1 MASSHPLD
9 TRGVRS
15 PKSGNLKK
23 GLPPPMKG
31 YLHQMKTALFVATLL
46 LLRPIPM
53 QAQTAPAANPLAGEA
68 ERLSVELN
76 PQVVAWRRDFHKNP
90 ELGNR
95 ETRTAK
101 VIADELRKLGFEVTT
116 GVATTGVVGVLRG
129 GRPGPVVALRSDMDA
144 LPVAEQGDL
153 PFKST
158 AKTQW
163 NGQEVGVMHAC
174 GHDNHMA
181 ILLGTAA
188 ALARMRDRLPGTV
201 KVIFQPAEEG
211 PPPGETGGAEQMIKE
226 SVLENPKVD
235 AIFGLHVFPFPA
247 GTVVYRS
254 GPLMASADTFV
265 IKIKG
270 RQTHGAVPW
279 GGIDPIVIGS
289 QVVMGLQ
296 TIISRTVNITEAPA
310 VVTVGR
316 FTGGNRANIVP
327 EMVELEGTVRAF
339 DEGVR
344 KSIHDR
350 IRAIATNYAEAA
362 GATATVDIG
371 SGTASPATIND
382 PALTERMLPTQR
394 RAAGADNVRLGPL
407 TGTAED
413 FSFFQQK
420 VPGLFVFLG
429 VTPRDQDYTKVAQ
442 NHSPLFFADE
452 SALPVGVKVMT
463 NLALD
468 YLFGGK

>member
-1 MASSHPLD
+1 
-9 TRGVRS
+9 
-15 PKSGNLKK
+15 
-23 GLPPPMKG
+23 
-31 YLHQMKTALFVATLL
+31 MKTAVLAVALL
-46 LLRPIPM
+46 LSLPSPM
-53 QAQTAPAANPLAGEA
+53 PAQTAPNPLAGEA
-68 ERLSVELN
+68 DRLSVELN

-116 GVATTGVVGVLRG
+116 GVATTGVVGVLKG
-129 GRPGPVVALRSDMDA
+129 ALPGPVVALRADMDG
-144 LPVAEQGDL
+144 LPVTEQGDL

-158 AKTQW
+158 VKTQW

-181 ILLGTAA
+181 ILLGTAT
-188 ALARMRDRLPGTV
+188 ALARMKDRLPGTV

-211 PPPGETGGAEQMIKE
+211 PPPGETGGAEQMVKE
-226 SVLENPKVD
+226 NVLENPKVD
-235 AIFGLHVFPFPA
+235 AVFGLHVFPYPA
-247 GTVVYRS
+247 GTIVYRS
-254 GPLMASADTFV
+254 GPLMASAESFL
-265 IKIKG
+265 IRIKG

-316 FTGGNRANIVP
+316 FTGGNRSNIVP
-327 EMVELEGTVRAF
+327 EMVELEGTIRTF

-344 KSIHDR
+344 KDIHAR
-350 IRAIATNYAEAA
+350 IRSIATHYAEAA

-371 SGTASPATIND
+371 FGANYPVTINN
-382 PALTERMLPTQR
+382 PALTERMLPTLR
-394 RAAGADNVRLGPL
+394 RAAGAENVRLGPL

-420 VPGLFVFLG
+420 VPGLFFFLG
-429 VTPRDQDYTKVAQ
+429 VTPRDQDHTKVPQ

-452 SALPVGVKVMT
+452 SALPVGVKAMT

>member
-1 MASSHPLD
+1 
-9 TRGVRS
+9 
-15 PKSGNLKK
+15 
-23 GLPPPMKG
+23 
-31 YLHQMKTALFVATLL
+31 MKTALFALAVLL
-46 LLRPIPM
+46 SIPVPM

-68 ERLSVELN
+68 DRLSVELN

-95 ETRTAK
+95 EVRTAK
-101 VIADELRKLGFEVTT
+101 IIADELRKLGFEVTT
-116 GVATTGVVGVLRG
+116 GVATTGVVGVLKG
-129 GRPGPVVALRSDMDA
+129 GLPGPVVALRSDMDA
-144 LPVAEQGDL
+144 LPVTEQGDL

-158 AKTQW
+158 VKTQW
-163 NGQEVGVMHAC
+163 NGQQVGVMHAC

-181 ILLGTAA
+181 ILLGTAT
-188 ALARMRDRLPGTV
+188 ALARMKDRLPGTV

-211 PPPGETGGAEQMIKE
+211 PPPGETGGAEQMVKE
-226 SVLENPKVD
+226 NVLENPKVD
-235 AIFGLHVFPFPA
+235 AVFGLHVFPYPA
-247 GTVVYRS
+247 GTIVYRS
-254 GPLMASADTFV
+254 GPLMASAESFL
-265 IKIKG
+265 IRIKG

-316 FTGGNRANIVP
+316 FTGGNRSNIVP
-327 EMVELEGTVRAF
+327 EMVELEGTIRTF

-344 KSIHDR
+344 KDIHAR
-350 IRAIATNYAEAA
+350 IRSIATHYAEAA

-371 SGTASPATIND
+371 FGANYPVTINN
-382 PALTERMLPTQR
+382 PALTERMLPTLR
-394 RAAGADNVRLGPL
+394 RAAGAENVKLGPL

-413 FSFFQQK
+413 FSFFQQQ

-429 VTPRDQDYTKVAQ
+429 VTPRDQDHTKVPQ

>member
-1 MASSHPLD
+1 
-9 TRGVRS
+9 
-15 PKSGNLKK
+15 
-23 GLPPPMKG
+23 
-31 YLHQMKTALFVATLL
+31 
-46 LLRPIPM
+46 
-53 QAQTAPAANPLAGEA
+53 
-68 ERLSVELN
+68 
-76 PQVVAWRRDFHKNP
+76 
-90 ELGNR
+90 
-95 ETRTAK
+95 
-101 VIADELRKLGFEVTT
+101 
-116 GVATTGVVGVLRG
+116 
-129 GRPGPVVALRSDMDA
+129 MDA

-153 PFKST
+153 SFKST
-158 AKTQW
+158 ARTQW

-181 ILLGTAA
+181 ILLGAA
-188 ALARMRDRLPGTV
+188 TALARMKDRLPGTV

-211 PPPGETGGAEQMIKE
+211 LPPGEVGGAEQMVKE
-226 SVLENPKVD
+226 GVLENPKVD
-235 AIFGLHVFPFPA
+235 AIFGLHVVPYPS

-254 GPLMASADTFV
+254 GPMMASADTFL
-265 IKIKG
+265 ITIKG

-316 FTGGNRANIVP
+316 FTGGNRSNIVP
-327 EMVELEGTVRAF
+327 EMVELEGTVRTF
-339 DEGVR
+339 NEGVR
-344 KSIHDR
+344 RDIHGR
-350 IRAIATNYAEAA
+350 IRAIATHYAEAA

-371 SGTASPATIND
+371 RGTTYPVTIND
-382 PALTERMLPTQR
+382 PALTERMLPTLR
-394 RAAGADNVRLGPL
+394 RSVGADNVRLGPL
-407 TGTAED
+407 VGTAED

-429 VTPRDQDYTKVAQ
+429 VTPRDQDYTTVPQ

-452 SALPVGVKVMT
+452 SALQVGVKVMT

>member
-1 MASSHPLD
+1 MRKAFWVVTVAALLATQAGLNTHLYAQAS
-9 TRGVRS
+9 
-15 PKSGNLKK
+15 
-23 GLPPPMKG
+23 
-31 YLHQMKTALFVATLL
+31 
-46 LLRPIPM
+46 
-53 QAQTAPAANPLAGEA
+53 PASNPLAA
-68 ERLSVELN
+68 DVDRLSAELN

-90 ELGNR
+90 ELGNS
-95 ETRTAK
+95 EVRTAK

-116 GVATTGVVGVLRG
+116 GVAKTGVVGVLRG

-144 LPVAEQGDL
+144 LPVTEQGDL

-158 AKTQW
+158 VKTMW
-163 NGQEVGVMHAC
+163 NGQETGVMHAC

-181 ILLGTAA
+181 ILLGTAT
-188 ALARMRDRLPGTV
+188 ALARMKDRLPGTV

-211 PPPGETGGAEQMIKE
+211 PPPGEIGGAEQMVKE

-235 AIFGLHVFPFPA
+235 AIFGLHVFPYPA
-247 GTVVYRS
+247 GEIVYRS
-254 GPLMASADTFV
+254 GPMMASADSFL
-265 IKIKG
+265 IRIKG

-289 QVVMGLQ
+289 QIVMGLQ

-327 EMVELEGTVRAF
+327 ETVELEGTIRAF
-339 DEGVR
+339 NEEVR
-344 KSIHDR
+344 KSIHAR
-350 IRAIATNYAEAA
+350 VRAIATSYAEAA
-362 GATATVDIG
+362 GATATVEIG
-371 SGTASPATIND
+371 LGTAYPSTIND
-382 PALTERMLPTQR
+382 PALTERMLPTLR
-394 RAAGADNVRLGPL
+394 RVAGAENLRLSPL
-407 TGTAED
+407 VGTAED
-413 FSFFQQK
+413 FSFFQHQ

-452 SALPVGVKVMT
+452 SALPVGVRLMT

-468 YLFGGK
+468 YLYGGK

>member
-1 MASSHPLD
+1 M
-9 TRGVRS
+9 R
-15 PKSGNLKK
+15 K
-23 GLPPPMKG
+23 
-31 YLHQMKTALFVATLL
+31 LL
-46 LLRPIPM
+46 LAIVLATGQSPIFS
-53 QAQTAPAANPLAGEA
+53 QTVPPANPLAADVEKISA
-68 ERLSVELN
+68 EIN

-101 VIADELRKLGFEVTT
+101 IIADELRKLGFEVTT

-144 LPVAEQGDL
+144 LPVTEQVDV

-158 AKTQW
+158 AKAQW

-181 ILLGTAA
+181 ILLGTAT
-188 ALARMRDRLPGTV
+188 ALARMKDRLPGTV

-211 PPPGETGGAEQMIKE
+211 PPPGETGGAEQMVKE
-226 SVLENPKVD
+226 NVLENPKVD
-235 AIFGLHVFPFPA
+235 AVFGLHVFPYSA
-247 GTVVYRS
+247 GQIVYRP
-254 GPLMASADTFV
+254 GPIMASADSFV
-265 IKIKG
+265 IKIRG

-279 GGIDPIVIGS
+279 GGIDPIVVGS
-289 QVVMGLQ
+289 QIVMGLQ
-296 TIISRTVNITEAPA
+296 TIISRSVNITEAPA
-310 VVTVGR
+310 VVTIGR
-316 FTGGNRANIVP
+316 FTGGNRSNIVP
-327 EMVELEGTVRAF
+327 DEVELEGTIRAF
-339 DEGVR
+339 DETVR
-344 KSIHDR
+344 KDIQR
-350 IRAIATNYAEAA
+350 RVGLIASNIAESA
-362 GATATVDIG
+362 GATATLTFTLGYPV
-371 SGTASPATIND
+371 TRND
-382 PALTERMLPTQR
+382 EKLTERMVPTLR
-394 RAAGADNVRLGPL
+394 RAAGAENVHLGPL

-420 VPGLFVFLG
+420 VPGMFVFLG
-429 VTPRDQDYTKVAQ
+429 VTPKNQDPTKVAM